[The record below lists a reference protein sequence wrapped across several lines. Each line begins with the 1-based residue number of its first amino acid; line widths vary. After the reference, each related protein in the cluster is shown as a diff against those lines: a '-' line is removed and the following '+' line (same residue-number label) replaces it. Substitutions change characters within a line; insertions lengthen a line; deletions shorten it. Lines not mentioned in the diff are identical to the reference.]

1 MVEREDARGRSDGCG
16 LEARLYALWERCAT
30 TGARTTTL
38 DGRDVIVLSRGV
50 RNDGPGPD
58 YLGAVLVVAGK
69 LHVGAVEMHREESD
83 WFVHGHDR
91 DPAYEAVVL
100 HVLGVAP
107 RRQALAVPTV
117 VASALESASS
127 EGTRPGLVSS
137 GTRSQHSGTPSGP
150 PEISASLLAEAAW
163 ARLLRRV
170 TEITRAERAQSLEA
184 RLRSAFVLRLFD
196 CLGYSA
202 NRSAMRTLAARI
214 VDDGDL
220 DLSGA
225 PAGFDAFAAR
235 LFGLA
240 GSDER
245 TVRALGAGFMSDAR
259 LDRILRARPGPI
271 PGLRWT
277 HATRPANA
285 PERRL
290 WAAARLLAE
299 ITSARRLERLLE
311 RLAAGAPWHRLELE
325 LVVRLGSES
334 FIGRSRAAEIV
345 MNALVPVALAAGVER
360 GSVTLIERACRLYRN
375 APAQQSNRTIRQVE
389 RRYLGGRVLTG
400 GFWQQGAI
408 EHFQRYLSPD
418 RSGLRFLSETRRIY
432 RRSPGTDDIQ
442 F

>member
-1 MVEREDARGRSDGCG
+1 
-16 LEARLYALWERCAT
+16 
-30 TGARTTTL
+30 
-38 DGRDVIVLSRGV
+38 
-50 RNDGPGPD
+50 
-58 YLGAVLVVAGK
+58 
-69 LHVGAVEMHREESD
+69 
-83 WFVHGHDR
+83 
-91 DPAYEAVVL
+91 
-100 HVLGVAP
+100 
-107 RRQALAVPTV
+107 
-117 VASALESASS
+117 
-127 EGTRPGLVSS
+127 
-137 GTRSQHSGTPSGP
+137 
-150 PEISASLLAEAAW
+150 
-163 ARLLRRV
+163 LLRRV

-184 RLRSAFVLRLFD
+184 RLRGAFVLRLFD

-202 NRSAMRTLAARI
+202 NRAAMRTLAARI

-245 TVRALGAGFMSDAR
+245 TVRALGAAFMSDGR
-259 LDRILRARPGPI
+259 IDRILTARPGPI
-271 PGLRWT
+271 PELRWT

-299 ITSARRLERLLE
+299 ITGARRLERLLE

-345 MNALVPVALAAGVER
+345 MNALVPVALAAGIER
-360 GSVTLIERACRLYRN
+360 DSVALIERACRLYRN

-432 RRSPGTDDIQ
+432 RRPPGSDDVE